1 MTKLMNILRLT
12 VLNCFPFSSIKG
24 GEGGQCM
31 YSLQISLDKETTESI
46 TSILYTK
53 PLRYK
58 PTKRVA
64 YNLKVERLFLLKKKD

>member
-1 MTKLMNILRLT
+1 MNILRLT

-24 GEGGQCM
+24 GGVGGGQCM

-58 PTKRVA
+58 PTKRV
-64 YNLKVERLFLLKKKD
+64 D

>member
-58 PTKRVA
+58 PTKRVD
-64 YNLKVERLFLLKKKD
+64 YNLKVERLFLLKK